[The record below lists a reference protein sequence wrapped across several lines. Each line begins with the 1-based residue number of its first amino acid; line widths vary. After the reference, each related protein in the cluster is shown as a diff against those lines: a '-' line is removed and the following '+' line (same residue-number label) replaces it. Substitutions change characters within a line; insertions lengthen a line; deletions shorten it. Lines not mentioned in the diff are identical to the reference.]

1 MYLYIDNRKLKN
13 WIVLILHYVHKC
25 LIVKMCLI
33 IFLKCAV
40 RSIWASF
47 MVDRSKH
54 KNLKPLSAHQQIAF
68 RMGFLRWAALY
79 YRHKDAKLEL
89 HVWPGDKPGP

>member
-1 MYLYIDNRKLKN
+1 
-13 WIVLILHYVHKC
+13 
-25 LIVKMCLI
+25 
-33 IFLKCAV
+33 
-40 RSIWASF
+40 